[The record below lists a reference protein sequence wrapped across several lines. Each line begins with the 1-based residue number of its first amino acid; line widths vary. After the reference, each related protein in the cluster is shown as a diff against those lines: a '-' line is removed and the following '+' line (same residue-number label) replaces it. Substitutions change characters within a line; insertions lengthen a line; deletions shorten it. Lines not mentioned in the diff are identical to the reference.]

1 MRLSIVL
8 AVICWLLVTY
18 FNLIYLL
25 KNTGEVSSPLSAR
38 VSQALFMTFL
48 YFFYRYAIT
57 KSDSFNFLDLL
68 WKVFVS
74 GLVTTLVSLAI
85 TLFYSLFGD
94 TAIGKTIL
102 LSYIFYHINV
112 GMVSAFLIST
122 FIIWKKLILYQKSK
136 LLMQFWSLFEYSMIG
151 ALLFDLLGYKIPEPI
166 AGAVYIFLLL
176 QALVLTFNLKWVAYL
191 NFKQKWKS
199 ILFIFLVTVYL
210 WHFFKLLYEYET
222 QSYIADIFLT
232 KVFIA
237 AMASFILIYAVIA
250 ILVILFNLPTSSVF
264 ERKIKEAMDF
274 QRLSQSIPAGQTEEQ
289 VYEILLDSSMSAVFA
304 DAAWIEIEATSEN
317 KEVNYYRN
325 INKAS
330 AARIKESVR
339 NSTLKKILK
348 TEFDKISNPQKI
360 TASLKNSEYKTIM
373 VFPVMVKN
381 VQIGSLALLKEV
393 SEGFNREMINIINT
407 FVNQASIS
415 VENFRLI
422 NEALENERYKEEL
435 KIAKKVQ
442 KALLPEG
449 LEEITAFEIH
459 AYSVAADEVGGDYYD
474 ILRLSDEQYAFII
487 ADVSGKGTSAAFHMA
502 QMKGI
507 FHSVARITSEP
518 DQFLI
523 HANDALSVCLEK
535 ASFITG
541 TFFQIN
547 TTTQTLRFSRA
558 GHCPSLFYCSTEK
571 TSRYFQNKG
580 LGLGIV
586 RNKSYGNYVQVN
598 EINYTKGD
606 IIILYTDGITEAINS
621 DNDQFGYERLKNS
634 LELRTNLPPE
644 EIKTG
649 IIDDL
654 YGFTGSNN
662 LDDDYTLVIIK
673 F

>member
-1 MRLSIVL
+1 MRLSIAL
-8 AVICWLLVTY
+8 AVICWVVFTY
-18 FNLIYLL
+18 FDLLFLL
-25 KNTGEVSSPLSAR
+25 KNPTDQGSPLISR
-38 VSQALFMTFL
+38 MFQALFL
-48 YFFYRYAIT
+48 ALVYFYYRYSIT
-57 KSDSFNFLDLL
+57 KSDNFNFLDLL

-85 TLFYSLFGD
+85 SVFYNLFGS
-94 TAIGKTIL
+94 TAIGKSPL
-102 LSYIFYHINV
+102 LSNLFYHINV
-112 GMVSAFLIST
+112 GMISGFLIST

-151 ALLFDLLGYKIPEPI
+151 ALLFDLLGYRIPEPI
-166 AGAVYIFLLL
+166 AGAMFIFLLL
-176 QALVLTFNLKWVAYL
+176 QAIVLTFNLKWVAYL

-199 ILFIFLVTVYL
+199 ILFIFLVVIYL
-210 WHFFKLLYEYET
+210 WYFFRLLYGYENKGFI
-222 QSYIADIFLT
+222 SGIFLT

-237 AMASFILIYAVIA
+237 AMGSFIMIYALIA

-304 DAAWIEIEATSEN
+304 DAAWIEIEASAEN
-317 KEVNYYRN
+317 KPITYYRN
-325 INKAS
+325 LNRQEAV
-330 AARIKESVR
+330 RVKESIK
-339 NSTLKKILK
+339 NSTVKKILK
-348 TEFDKISNPQKI
+348 TEFDKVSNPQKI
-360 TASLKNSEYKTIM
+360 TASLKNSDYKTII

-381 VQIGSLALLKEV
+381 IQIGSLALLKEV

-415 VENFRLI
+415 IENFRLI

-449 LEEITAFEIH
+449 IEDITEFELR

-474 ILRLSDEQYAFII
+474 ILKVDDHNYTFII
-487 ADVSGKGTSAAFHMA
+487 ADVSGKGTSAAFHMS

-507 FHSVARITSEP
+507 FHSLARITSDP
-518 DQFLI
+518 KKFLVY
-523 HANDALSVCLEK
+523 ANDALSACLEK
-535 ASFITG
+535 TSFITG
-541 TFFQIN
+541 SFFLID
-547 TTTQTLRFSRA
+547 TQKQLLRFSRA
-558 GHCPSLFYCSTEK
+558 GHCPSLFYCSKEK
-571 TSRYFQNKG
+571 SSRYFQNRG

-586 RNKSYGNYVQVN
+586 RNKSYSNYVQVN
-598 EINYTKGD
+598 EINYSKGD
-606 IIILYTDGITEAINS
+606 MIILYTDGITEATNS
-621 DNDQFGYERLKNS
+621 NNDQFGYDRLKYS
-634 LELRTNLPPE
+634 LELRAELPPV
-644 EIKTG
+644 EIKQG

-654 YGFTGSNN
+654 YEFTGSNN
-662 LDDDYTLVIIK
+662 LNDDYTLVIIK